1 MARGAR
7 RFAASRKDLG
17 DGRAV
22 KSENPLSHKQ
32 RARAMTDVDVRSPG
46 SVDSAEH
53 KRKHIVWNEDNLS
66 YNEANKSVSASP
78 RPPDPAAPIRA
89 PAPLFSPTP

>member
-1 MARGAR
+1 
-7 RFAASRKDLG
+7 
-17 DGRAV
+17 
-22 KSENPLSHKQ
+22 
-32 RARAMTDVDVRSPG
+32 MTDVDVRSPG

-89 PAPLFSPTP
+89 PAPTLLLDAAITSPVACRP

>member
-1 MARGAR
+1 
-7 RFAASRKDLG
+7 
-17 DGRAV
+17 
-22 KSENPLSHKQ
+22 
-32 RARAMTDVDVRSPG
+32 MTDVDVRSPG

-78 RPPDPAAPIRA
+78 RGPGSPNSCTRPT
-89 PAPLFSPTP
+89 FSPRRPDHLPPVACRP